1 MKSSSIRSIQIRL
14 IIIGII
20 LLLPIFSCAPKLK
33 QSDIHPLSF
42 TFLGNASVKI
52 KTASGYVIYIDPARG
67 ESALYSD
74 PADLVLITHTHSDHN
89 NPALVK
95 IKDNKPIIAPVMG
108 HNLRYIMPDEKIN
121 IDGIEILRVAAYN
134 KNHDKNASCG
144 YVLSFNGYKIYHC
157 GDTSK
162 TEEMPALAAMNIDLA
177 LLCMDGQFNM
187 NALEAKECAAI
198 IKAKKYIPIHTMNA
212 DISTFDIPEKIVLN
226 PGESLEL

>member
-1 MKSSSIRSIQIRL
+1 MKSKRKTDTL
-14 IIIGII
+14 ILSLLCSLI
-20 LLLPIFSCAPKLK
+20 LPLLTFSCTPKLK

-42 TFLGNASVKI
+42 TFLGHASVKI

-74 PADLVLITHTHSDHN
+74 PADLVLITHTHSDHY

-108 HNLRYIMPDEKIN
+108 HNLRYIKPDEKIN

-177 LLCMDGQFNM
+177 LLCMDGQYNM

-212 DISTFDIPEKIVLN
+212 DISAFDIPEKIVLD